1 MERPSQEEKAPR
13 HYPAFLNIAGLR
25 AVVVGGGAVA
35 ERKAAQLLA
44 SGANVTV
51 VSPDATPELERLA
64 AEGRARLIRR
74 AYAPGDLAGA
84 WVAIAATDDVETQRK
99 IRAEADR
106 EKTLLN
112 VADAPEL
119 CGFIAPSVV
128 ERGPVTAAI
137 STGGESPALARR
149 LRELMGGERNPP
161 HYDREAFCRCME
173 WAAAADALAAVRAE
187 LRAEGKSVPPEAW
200 QDAMDEEL
208 LHLALAGKDEEARRR
223 LRGALLR
230 SAGA

>member
-1 MERPSQEEKAPR
+1 MARY
-13 HYPAFLNIAGLR
+13 YPAFLNVAGLR

-44 SGANVTV
+44 SGADVTL

-64 AEGRARLIRR
+64 GEGRVRLIQR

-84 WVAIAATDDVETQRK
+84 WVAVAATDDPETQRK
-99 IRAEADR
+99 IRAESLR

-112 VADAPEL
+112 VADEPDL

-128 ERGPVTAAI
+128 ERGPVAVAI

-149 LRELMGGERNPP
+149 LRELMGGERIPQSSGGEP
-161 HYDREAFCRCME
+161 FCRCLQ
-173 WAAAADALAAVRAE
+173 WADAGEDLAAVRAE
-187 LRAEGKSVPPEAW
+187 LRAEGKSAPPEAW
-200 QDAMDEEL
+200 QEAMDEEFL
-208 LHLALAGKDEEARRR
+208 RLALEGKSDEARRK
-223 LRGALLR
+223 LRAALPPR
-230 SAGA
+230 EA

>member
-1 MERPSQEEKAPR
+1 MARY
-13 HYPAFLNIAGLR
+13 YPAFLNVAGLR

-44 SGANVTV
+44 SGADVTL

-64 AEGRARLIRR
+64 GEGRVRLIRR

-84 WVAIAATDDVETQRK
+84 WIAIAATDDPETQRK
-99 IRAEADR
+99 IRAESLR

-112 VADAPEL
+112 VADEPDL

-128 ERGPVTAAI
+128 ERGPVAVAI

-149 LRELMGGERNPP
+149 LRELMGGERDDQGSGGEP
-161 HYDREAFCRCME
+161 FCRCLQ
-173 WAAAADALAAVRAE
+173 WADAGEDLAAVRAE
-187 LRAEGKSVPPEAW
+187 LRAEGKSAPPEAW
-200 QDAMDEEL
+200 QEAMDEEFL
-208 LHLALAGKDEEARRR
+208 RLALEGKSDEARRK
-223 LRGALLR
+223 LRAALPR
-230 SAGA
+230 GEA